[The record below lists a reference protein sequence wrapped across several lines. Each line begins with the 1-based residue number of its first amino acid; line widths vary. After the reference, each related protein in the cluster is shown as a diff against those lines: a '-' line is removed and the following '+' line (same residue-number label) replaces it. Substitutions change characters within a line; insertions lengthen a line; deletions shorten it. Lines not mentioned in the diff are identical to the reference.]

1 MIQAAVLASP
11 DHRFDPARARLDFP
25 CLHQTVHGRPLVYL
39 DSATSAQKPQV
50 VIDALAGV
58 LRHDY
63 ANIHRG
69 VHALS
74 ERATDLHEGAREKV
88 RAFINAADRR
98 EVVFTRGG
106 TEGINLVAQSYVRP
120 RAAPGD
126 EVLITTMDHH
136 ANIVPWQLLREQIG
150 LKLVVAPINDEGE
163 LLFDAMAEL
172 ITARTRLVSVPWVS
186 NALGTI
192 NPVHDIVALAHER
205 GVPVLIDACQAV
217 QHIPVDV
224 RELDCDFLVFSGH
237 KVYGPSGIGV
247 LYGKAGLLDA
257 MPPYQGGGDMI
268 LSVSFERTEFNEL
281 PYKFEAG
288 TPAIEAAVGLG
299 AALDYLLGLG
309 IERVAAHEADLLA
322 DATRTLQQIPG
333 LRIVGTARQKSSV
346 MSFVM
351 NDLHPHDI
359 GTLLDLDGIAVR
371 TGHHCA
377 MPVMARLG
385 VTATARA
392 SIGLYNTRDDIEALA
407 TSLRRIAAM
416 F

>member
-1 MIQAAVLASP
+1 MTGAAALDARE
-11 DHRFDPARARLDFP
+11 DRFDPARARLDFP

-50 VIDALAGV
+50 VIDAVARV
-58 LRHDY
+58 LCRDY

-69 VHALS
+69 VHTLS
-74 ERATDLHEGAREKV
+74 ERATDLHESAREKV
-88 RAFINAADRR
+88 RAFVNAADRR

-120 RAAPGD
+120 LAAPGD

-136 ANIVPWQLLREQIG
+136 ANIVPWQLLGDQIG
-150 LKLVVAPINDEGE
+150 LKLVVAPINDDGE
-163 LLFDAMAEL
+163 LLLDDLARL
-172 ITARTRLVSVPWVS
+172 ISGRTRLVSVPWVS
-186 NALGTI
+186 NALGTV
-192 NPVHDIVALAHER
+192 NPVHDIVALAHTR

-247 LYGKAGLLDA
+247 LYGKAGLLEA

-268 LSVSFERTEFNEL
+268 LSVSFERTEFNDL

-309 IERVAAHEADLLA
+309 IERVAAHEAALLA

-333 LRIVGTARQKSSV
+333 LRIVGTARDKSSV
-346 MSFVM
+346 ISFVM
-351 NDLHPHDI
+351 NELHPHDI
-359 GTLLDLDGIAVR
+359 GTLLDLDGVAVR

-392 SIGLYNTRDDIEALA
+392 SIGLYNTHDDVEALA

>member
-1 MIQAAVLASP
+1 MTNVALAHRE
-11 DHRFDPARARLDFP
+11 DRFDPTRARLDFP
-25 CLHQTVHGRPLVYL
+25 CLHQTVHGRQLVYL

-50 VIDALAGV
+50 VIDAMAGM
-58 LRHDY
+58 LSRDY
-63 ANIHRG
+63 ANVHRG
-69 VHALS
+69 VHTLS

-88 RAFINAADRR
+88 RAFINAGDRR

-120 RAAPGD
+120 RAEPGD
-126 EVLITTMDHH
+126 EVLITAMEHH
-136 ANIVPWQLLREQIG
+136 ANIVPWQLLFEQVG
-150 LKLVVAPINDEGE
+150 LRLVVAPINDDGE
-163 LLFDAMAEL
+163 LLFDAMVDL
-172 ITARTRLVSVPWVS
+172 ISARTRLVSVPWVS
-186 NALGTI
+186 NALGTV
-192 NPVHDIVALAHER
+192 NPVHDIVAVAHER
-205 GVPVLIDACQAV
+205 GVPVLLDACQAV
-217 QHIPVDV
+217 PHIPVDV

-247 LYGKAGLLDA
+247 LFGKADLLEA

-299 AALDYLLGLG
+299 AALDYLAALG
-309 IERVAAHEADLLA
+309 IERVGAHEADLLA
-322 DATRTLQQIPG
+322 DATRALQQIPG
-333 LRIVGTARQKSSV
+333 LRIVGNAREKSSV
-346 MSFVM
+346 ISFVM
-351 NDLHPHDI
+351 NGLHPHDI

-377 MPVMARLG
+377 MPVLERLG
-385 VTATARA
+385 LNATARA
-392 SIGLYNTRDDIEALA
+392 SLALYNTNHDIAALA
-407 TSLRRIAAM
+407 ASLRRIASK

>member
-1 MIQAAVLASP
+1 MTGAAALAGR
-11 DHRFDPARARLDFP
+11 DDRFDPARARLDFP

-50 VIDALAGV
+50 VIDTVSGV
-58 LRHDY
+58 LCHDY

-69 VHALS
+69 VHTLS

-120 RAAPGD
+120 QAQPGD

-136 ANIVPWQLLREQIG
+136 ANIVPWQLLREQTG
-150 LKLVVAPINDEGE
+150 LKLVVAPINDDGE
-163 LLFDAMAEL
+163 LLFDAMAGL
-172 ITARTRLVSVPWVS
+172 ISGRTRLVSVPWVS

-192 NPVHDIVALAHER
+192 NPVHDIVALAHAR

-247 LYGKAGLLDA
+247 LYGKAGLLEA

-299 AALDYLLGLG
+299 AALDYLAGLG
-309 IERVAAHEADLLA
+309 IERVAAHEAGLLA

-333 LRIVGTARQKSSV
+333 LRIVGTARDKSSV
-346 MSFVM
+346 ISFVM
-351 NDLHPHDI
+351 NELHPHDI
-359 GTLLDLDGIAVR
+359 GTLLDLDGVAVR

-392 SIGLYNTRDDIEALA
+392 SIGLYNTRDDIEALS